1 MFKKYLLLII
11 IAFSHNVRAHE
22 TQNNDPAQDMVSA
35 ANNFISSLNK
45 EQQSEALFKPND
57 DHREGWYFIPD
68 KFIKPSGKRKGL
80 LIKKMNQQQ
89 RLLAH
94 ALLSSAM
101 SSDGYRQATT
111 VMTLEAILHELEN
124 KNPIRDPELYYV
136 SIFGKPGPK
145 SNWGWRFEGHHL
157 SININVANGKIFSVT
172 PSFFG
177 TNPARS
183 KEGAFKG
190 LEVLAEEQIL
200 ARELAQSF
208 DADQSKMAILPGK
221 APADIITKQERT
233 ADRKIFTP
241 PKGIPFNKLNKDQQ
255 RKLNTIIDSYIL
267 KYRPEILDE
276 INGRKKIFGN
286 TNLHFAWAGSLKD
299 GKGHY
304 YRIQGSDFLFEYD
317 NTQNG
322 ANHVHAVWRDFDGD
336 FGRDILK
343 EHHKEKH

>member
-11 IAFSHNVRAHE
+11 IAFSHTVRAHE
-22 TQNNDPAQDMVSA
+22 TQNNDPAQGMVSA
-35 ANNFISSLNK
+35 ANNFISSLSK

-94 ALLSSAM
+94 ALLASAM

-111 VMTLEAILHELEN
+111 IMTLEAILHELEN

-136 SIFGKPGPK
+136 SIFGKPGSK

-233 ADRKIFTP
+233 AERKIFTP

-255 RKLNTIIDSYIL
+255 QKLSTIIDSYIL

-322 ANHVHAVWRDFDGD
+322 ANHIHAVWRDFDGD

>member
-11 IAFSHNVRAHE
+11 IAFPHTVRAHE

-35 ANNFISSLNK
+35 ANNFISSLSK

-68 KFIKPSGKRKGL
+68 KFIKPSGERKGL

-94 ALLSSAM
+94 ALLASAM

-136 SIFGKPGPK
+136 SIFGRPGPK

-157 SININVANGKIFSVT
+157 SININVANGKLFSVT

-233 ADRKIFTP
+233 AERKTFTP

-336 FGRDILK
+336 FGRDLLK

>member
-22 TQNNDPAQDMVSA
+22 TQNDDPAQDMVSA
-35 ANNFISSLNK
+35 VNNFISSLSK

-94 ALLSSAM
+94 ALLASAM

-157 SININVANGKIFSVT
+157 SININVANGKLFSVT

-233 ADRKIFTP
+233 AERKIFTP

>member
-94 ALLSSAM
+94 ALLASAM

-157 SININVANGKIFSVT
+157 SININVANGKLFSVT

-241 PKGIPFNKLNKDQQ
+241 PKGIPFNKLNNDQQ

>member
-1 MFKKYLLLII
+1 MFTKYLLLAII
-11 IAFSHNVRAHE
+11 LFTHTLRAHE
-22 TQNNDPAQDMVSA
+22 DHNNDPAQDMVSA
-35 ANNFISSLNK
+35 ANNFISSLSK
-45 EQQSEALFKPND
+45 AQKSEAIFKPND

-80 LIKKMNQQQ
+80 LIKNMNQQQ

-94 ALLSSAM
+94 ALLASAM
-101 SSDGYRQATT
+101 SSDGYRQAAT

-136 SIFGKPGPK
+136 SIFGKPDLK

-157 SININVANGKIFSVT
+157 SININVANGQLFSVT

-177 TNPARS
+177 TNPAQS
-183 KEGAFKG
+183 KEGPFKG
-190 LEVLAEEQIL
+190 LEVLADEQIL
-200 ARELAQSF
+200 ARKLAQSL
-208 DADQSKMAILPGK
+208 DADQSKLAILPGK
-221 APADIITKQERT
+221 APADIITKQERV
-233 ADRKIFTP
+233 AERKTFMP

-255 RKLNTIIDSYIL
+255 QELRTIIDSYIQ
-267 KYRPEILDE
+267 KYRPGILNE
-276 INGRKKIFGN
+276 INGRKKIIGN
-286 TNLHFAWAGSLKD
+286 NDLYFAWAGSLKPEE
-299 GKGHY
+299 GHY
-304 YRIQGSDFLFEYD
+304 YRIQSNDFLFEYD

>member
-1 MFKKYLLLII
+1 
-11 IAFSHNVRAHE
+11 
-22 TQNNDPAQDMVSA
+22 
-35 ANNFISSLNK
+35 
-45 EQQSEALFKPND
+45 
-57 DHREGWYFIPD
+57 
-68 KFIKPSGKRKGL
+68 
-80 LIKKMNQQQ
+80 
-89 RLLAH
+89 
-94 ALLSSAM
+94 
-101 SSDGYRQATT
+101 
-111 VMTLEAILHELEN
+111 
-124 KNPIRDPELYYV
+124 
-136 SIFGKPGPK
+136 
-145 SNWGWRFEGHHL
+145 
-157 SININVANGKIFSVT
+157 
-172 PSFFG
+172 
-177 TNPARS
+177 
-183 KEGAFKG
+183 
-190 LEVLAEEQIL
+190 VLAEEQIL

-233 ADRKIFTP
+233 ADRKTITP